1 MADNRMGVDD
11 VVGVHRVRLEVEV
24 ETPNGPRLLGVTALA
39 PAWGSPATNTTIV
52 EKLLNDITRA
62 MSKAVSDTLN
72 PPTEENQ
79 NEQN

>member
-24 ETPNGPRLLGVTALA
+24 ETP
-39 PAWGSPATNTTIV
+39 
-52 EKLLNDITRA
+52 RA